1 MIYKK
6 ETSEFMNSFD
16 KANEILS
23 TAVSTITDIKN
34 TIDKQLKL
42 ITVSNMYFN
51 DKISAI
57 NSTEKLSSNKIVLVE
72 AEKVMGLYDEYGIS
86 LLPHL
91 SKTPVNICNFYT
103 GDEYIFKD
111 NINITING
119 NEDTELKNIL
129 IHDSINSKEI
139 YFNEYDT
146 NEIII
151 DIKAPS
157 AGILG
162 SMKMNTI
169 EIHPYLA
176 GSFDIK
182 SIDVYEVGEDSE
194 PAHQITDI
202 VSVARA
208 RYVLDSRVTLS
219 HITFTI
225 KLKYRNPETN
235 KYVFGLKHIYLL
247 DATYDESSYAVIK
260 ITKDT
265 DIEYIYNRVYLGYQ
279 GASHAQFD
287 ADDLGIKFYAACDN
301 GILSREITL
310 STDAD
315 PSYISSNTK
324 TVYMYL
330 PIYTSYISVTPDI
343 RTNINND

>member
-1 MIYKK
+1 MKYKK
-6 ETSEFMNSFD
+6 ETSEFMDSFD
-16 KANEILS
+16 EANNKLNL
-23 TAVSTITDIKN
+23 AVSTITDIKN
-34 TIDKQLKL
+34 TVEKQLQL
-42 ITVSNMYFN
+42 ITISNMYFN
-51 DKISAI
+51 DKMLAI
-57 NSTEKLSSNKIVLVE
+57 NTAEKLSSNKIVLTE
-72 AEKVMGLYDEYGIS
+72 AEKILGLYDEYGIS
-86 LLPHL
+86 LLPHM
-91 SKTPVNICNFYT
+91 SETQVNICNFYT
-103 GDEYIFKD
+103 GDENIFKD

-119 NEDTELKNIL
+119 KEDITLKNIL
-129 IHDSINSKEI
+129 MHDSIDRKEI

-146 NEIII
+146 DEIII
-151 DIKAPS
+151 DIKTPS
-157 AGILG
+157 TGILG

-169 EIHPYLA
+169 EIHPYLV

-194 PAHQITDI
+194 PAHQISDI
-202 VSVARA
+202 VSAARS
-208 RYVLDSRVTLS
+208 RYVLDSRVTLN

-265 DIEYIYNRVYLGYQ
+265 DIEYIYDRVYMNYQ
-279 GASHAQFD
+279 SARHAQFD
-287 ADDLGIKFYAACDN
+287 TESLGIKFYAACDN
-301 GILSREITL
+301 GILSREISL
-310 STDAD
+310 STDTD

-330 PIYTSYISVTPDI
+330 PIYTSYISITPDI
-343 RTNINND
+343 RTNVNND